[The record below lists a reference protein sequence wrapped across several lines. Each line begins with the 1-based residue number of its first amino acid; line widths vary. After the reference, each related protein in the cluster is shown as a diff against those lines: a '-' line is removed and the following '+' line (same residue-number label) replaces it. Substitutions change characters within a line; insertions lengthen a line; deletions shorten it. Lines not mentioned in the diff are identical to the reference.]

1 MKSVNV
7 GAFRIGP
14 DEPCFVVA
22 EAGVNHNG
30 SPELAKRLVS
40 AALEAGADA
49 VKFQTF
55 QTDKLVV
62 PDADM
67 AEYQRRNTYGHSS
80 QSDMLRQLELSREE
94 FIEIKSYADMNGIL
108 FLSTPHDEESADFLE
123 DLGVLCFKI
132 ASGDLP
138 NIPFLRR
145 IARKGK
151 PVILSTGMAY
161 LGEVEAAVR
170 TIEEEGDTGMIILH
184 CVSEY
189 PAEAA
194 SCNLRA
200 MDTLS
205 QAFQYPIGFS
215 DHTLSFEIAL
225 AAVARG
231 ARIIE
236 KHLTLDKTLPGPDHK
251 ASLDPAE
258 FTTMVKAIREVEACL
273 GDGVKAPTASELE
286 MRRVARKSLV
296 AARLIPAGRTIVSED
311 LALRR
316 SSGGLDATYIRLIIG
331 RKLRQDLDVNSVISM
346 DLLV

>member
-1 MKSVNV
+1 VKSVSV
-7 GAFRIGP
+7 GTFRIGAN
-14 DEPCFVVA
+14 EPCFVIA
-22 EAGVNHNG
+22 EAGVNHGG
-30 SPELAKRLVS
+30 SLEMAKRLVS

-62 PDADM
+62 PDADL
-67 AEYQRRNTYGHSS
+67 AEYQRRNTQGHSS
-80 QSDMLRQLELSREE
+80 QSDMLRQLELAHEE
-94 FIEIKSYADMNGIL
+94 FIEIKAYADTKGIL

-123 DLGVLCFKI
+123 DLGVPCFKI

-138 NIPFLRR
+138 NIPFLLRV
-145 IARKGK
+145 ARKGK

-170 TIEEEGDTGMIILH
+170 TIEDEGNSDLILLH

-231 ARIIE
+231 ARLIE
-236 KHLTLDKTLPGPDHK
+236 KHLTLDQTLPGPDHK
-251 ASLDPAE
+251 ASLNPAE
-258 FTTMVKAIREVEACL
+258 FAAMVKSIRAVEAAL
-273 GDGVKAPTASELE
+273 GDGVKAPTSSELE
-286 MRRVARKSLV
+286 MRKVARKSLV
-296 AARLIPAGRTIVSED
+296 AARQIPAGRTIVPED

-316 SSGGLDATYIRLIIG
+316 SSGGLDATYMTLIIG
-331 RKLRQDLDVNSVISM
+331 RKLRQDLDVNSVITM